1 MTYLFDFDGTLVDS
15 MPYFADTIIQLL
27 DKARISYPE
36 DIIKI
41 VTPLGYR
48 GTAEYMIGL
57 GYPSAP
63 EALVNEIIACNT
75 VAYHRSIP
83 LKEGVKEKL
92 LQLKAQGHSIN
103 VLTASPH
110 KLLDK
115 CLQRV
120 GIYDLFDNVWS
131 CDDFPYTKADPR
143 IYEEAAK
150 RLGTTVQ
157 QCAFVDDNVNAVTTA
172 RKAGMLAIGI
182 FDKSSED
189 FVEEFQAKA
198 DRYIFRFAEL

>member
-15 MPYFADTIIQLL
+15 MPYFADTIVKLL
-27 DKARISYPE
+27 DKAGKSYPA

-48 GTAEYMIGL
+48 GTAEYMISL
-57 GYPSAP
+57 GYPATP
-63 EALVNEIIACNT
+63 EALVDEIITFNT
-75 VAYHRSIP
+75 DAYHRLIP

-92 LQLKAQGHSIN
+92 LQMKAQGHSVN

-143 IYEEAAK
+143 IYAEAAR

-157 QCAFVDDNVNAVTTA
+157 ECAFVDDNINAVTTA
-172 RKAGMLAIGI
+172 KKAGMLAIGI

-189 FVEEFQAKA
+189 YVEEFQTKA
-198 DRYIFRFAEL
+198 DRYVLRFAEL

>member
-15 MPYFADTIIQLL
+15 MPYFADTIIKLL
-27 DKARISYPE
+27 DGANIAYPE

-57 GYPSAP
+57 GYASTPDD
-63 EALVNEIIACNT
+63 LVDEIIACNT
-75 VAYHRSIP
+75 SAYHYHIP
-83 LKEGVKEKL
+83 LKDGVQDKL
-92 LQLKAQGHSIN
+92 VQLKSQGHSIN

-143 IYEEAAK
+143 IYAEAAQ
-150 RLGTTVQ
+150 RLGTTVSE
-157 QCAFVDDNVNAVTTA
+157 CAFVDDNINAVTTA
-172 RKAGMLAIGI
+172 KKAGMVAIGI

-189 FVEEFQAKA
+189 FVAEFQEKA
-198 DRYIFRFAEL
+198 DRYVFRFTEL

>member
-15 MPYFADTIIQLL
+15 MPYFADTIVKLL
-27 DKARISYPE
+27 DKAGKSYPA

-48 GTAEYMIGL
+48 GTAEYMISL
-57 GYPSAP
+57 GYPATP
-63 EALVNEIIACNT
+63 KALVDEIITFNT
-75 VAYHRSIP
+75 DAYHRLIP

-92 LQLKAQGHSIN
+92 LQLKAQGHSVN

-120 GIYDLFDNVWS
+120 GIYDLFDHVWS

-143 IYEEAAK
+143 IYAEAAR

-157 QCAFVDDNVNAVTTA
+157 ECAFVDDNINAVTTA
-172 RKAGMLAIGI
+172 KKAGMLAIGI
-182 FDKSSED
+182 FDMSSED
-189 FVEEFQAKA
+189 FVEEFQTKA
-198 DRYIFRFAEL
+198 DRYVLRFAEL